1 MIFDLSH
8 HELRFITALRNVH
21 GVLFCFPAL
30 LGKIGNW
37 FIVFSY
43 QRSQLPNLYRG
54 RRSAGLTISS
64 IQTLGIERVGV
75 ARRIG

>member
-1 MIFDLSH
+1 MDGKSRPELADMLHIQPVRTWEGQIEDHHVIFELSH

-21 GVLFCFPAL
+21 GVLFCFQAL

-43 QRSQLPNLYRG
+43 QHS
-54 RRSAGLTISS
+54 
-64 IQTLGIERVGV
+64 
-75 ARRIG
+75 